1 VIRAVAALALYSVIL
16 GYNWVVMKRALADA
30 SPFAFAALR
39 AALAALTLFVILPL
53 MGRSLR
59 PQRLGWALLVG
70 LLQTTAVI
78 GFIFWALESGA
89 AGRTAVLMY
98 TMPFWA
104 ALLGWAFMGERLTG
118 MRWLALGVGI
128 AGLVLIFQPWADT
141 GSSASKL
148 LAVLAGVSNA
158 GSIVALKKM
167 QRSGP
172 VDVFS
177 LTAWQ
182 TALGS
187 LPLIAAALFVPG
199 QHVQWTS
206 GLVGALVYNGI
217 LATAL
222 AWLLWTWLAHRL
234 PAGTLGMGTLAIPV
248 IGLISAALQL
258 HEIPGVWE
266 GAGIVLI
273 LAGLTLYMFAT
284 ARAASRA

>member
-1 VIRAVAALALYSVIL
+1 MIRAVAALALYSVIL
-16 GYNWVVMKRALADA
+16 GYNWVVMKRALLDA

-39 AALAALTLFVILPL
+39 AALAALALFVILLL

-59 PQRLGWALLVG
+59 PQRLGWTLL
-70 LLQTTAVI
+70 VI
-78 GFIFWALESGA
+78 GFVFWALQSGA

-104 ALLGWAFMGERLTG
+104 ALLGWAFMGERLSG
-118 MRWLALGVGI
+118 VRWLALAIGI

-148 LAVLAGVSNA
+148 MAVLAGVSNA

-187 LPLIAAALFVPG
+187 LPLVAAALFVPG
-199 QHVQWTS
+199 QHVQWTP
-206 GLVGALVYNGI
+206 GLIGALAYNGI

-248 IGLISAALQL
+248 IGLVSATLQL
-258 HEIPGVWE
+258 HEIPGAWE
-266 GAGIVLI
+266 GAGILLI
-273 LAGLTLYMFAT
+273 LSGLAVYMFGPAGG
-284 ARAASRA
+284 RRS

>member
-1 VIRAVAALALYSVIL
+1 MIRAVAALALYSVIL
-16 GYNWVVMKRALADA
+16 GYNWVVMKQALADA

-39 AALAALTLFVILPL
+39 AVLAALTLFVILLL
-53 MGRSLR
+53 MRRSLW
-59 PQRLGWALLVG
+59 PQRLGWTLLVG
-70 LLQTTAVI
+70 VLQTTAVI
-78 GFIFWALESGA
+78 GFVFWALQSGA

-118 MRWLALGVGI
+118 VRWLALAIGI
-128 AGLVLIFQPWADT
+128 VGLVLIFQPWADT

-187 LPLIAAALFVPG
+187 LPLVAAALFVPG
-199 QHVQWTS
+199 QQVQWTP
-206 GLVGALVYNGI
+206 GLIGALAYNGI

-248 IGLISAALQL
+248 IGLVSATLQL

-273 LAGLTLYMFAT
+273 LTGLAVYMFAST
-284 ARAASRA
+284 AKART